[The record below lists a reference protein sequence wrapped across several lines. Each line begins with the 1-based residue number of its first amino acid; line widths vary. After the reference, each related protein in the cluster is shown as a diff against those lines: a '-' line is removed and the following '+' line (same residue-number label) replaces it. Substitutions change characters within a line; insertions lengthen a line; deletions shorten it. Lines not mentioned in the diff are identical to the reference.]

1 MIEVRWSPI
10 PDLPS
15 TFTKT
20 RIERSG
26 SEQGQYTR
34 ITEFDSL
41 DSGGQTITQW
51 VDPNGTRSLYYII
64 RFYDPTAD
72 QETDFVL
79 GYFPLTPREKRLLDY
94 VRGWIPDILIPEI
107 SDESINL
114 AFRFAINSFNIYP
127 PETNFSIDSFP
138 KNYEQFLVHGAQV
151 NLAMLKFLKIGIR
164 DFGYNDM
171 GFSLNIDRG
180 TKIAKAA
187 DDIGKLYYQTIAMA
201 KWNFISQGI
210 GLGSLPLPVSV
221 GASLNRGLLNVLDI
235 MNQLSR

>member
-1 MIEVRWSPI
+1 MIEVRWTPI

-15 TFTKT
+15 SFSKT

-26 SEQGQYTR
+26 SEQAGYVR
-34 ITEFDSL
+34 AVEFDSVNA
-41 DSGGQTITQW
+41 SGQTITQW
-51 VDPNGTRSLYYII
+51 VDATGTRSLFYIV
-64 RFYDPTAD
+64 RFYDPTAN

-79 GYFPLTPREKRLLDY
+79 GFFPLTPREKRLLDY

-114 AFRFAINSFNIYP
+114 SFRFAVNSFNIHP
-127 PETNFSIDSFP
+127 PETNFTIDNFP
-138 KNYEQFLVHGAQV
+138 KNYEQFLVSGAQV
-151 NLAMLKFLKIGIR
+151 NLAMLKFLKIGVR

-187 DDIGKLYYQTIAMA
+187 EDIGKIYYQTISLA

-210 GLGSLPLPVSV
+210 GLGSIPLPVSV